1 MESGK
6 YFEQL
11 NAVTS
16 IIGNP
21 YFTIRNVAF
30 TKFVL
35 MQVIVCR
42 ELVMSI
48 NTVEQRKWLQCVQ

>member
-1 MESGK
+1 MEFGK

-11 NAVTS
+11 NAATS
-16 IIGNP
+16 IIGKP

-30 TKFVL
+30 TKFVW
-35 MQVIVCR
+35 MQMIVCR